1 MYNVKISSKHQI
13 TIGKEAFE
21 AAGFHAGDIVTVRAT
36 GPGRVEVVNM
46 TSVLKK
52 YSGCLSSGGELRRV
66 IEEMRDEWD

>member
-36 GPGRVEVVNM
+36 GPGRVEVVHIAGFG
-46 TSVLKK
+46 K